1 MAVTKTLIEA
11 VPHVPNGDL
20 RKVVDSWELT
30 MSFQVGEDG
39 DSDFLYKEY
48 SGFCSND
55 ELINKLGASKPAADF
70 TRAELESLCIQI
82 EEWTTDFH
90 TLSTTRTLKRDTSY
104 TIPS

>member
-11 VPHVPNGDL
+11 VPRVPNGDL

-48 SGFCSND
+48 SGFSSNID
-55 ELINKLGASKPAADF
+55 IVNKLGASKPASDF
-70 TRAELESLCIQI
+70 TRAELESLCLI
-82 EEWTTDFH
+82 EEWTTDFYN
-90 TLSTTRTLKRDTSY
+90 LSASKNIQRDTSY
-104 TIPS
+104 TLPS